1 MLAKVVSDSLYGH
14 PLWPKRPKRPG
25 RPNWPEWAENFVRRS
40 FPGVLHV
47 AEVSAE
53 SVHVNNE
60 KQPFE
65 VLELVGQ
72 DASGFQEGC

>member
-1 MLAKVVSDSLYGH
+1 MRPSVTAKTAE
-14 PLWPKRPKRPG
+14 
-25 RPNWPEWAENFVRRS
+25 RPNWPEWAETFVRRG

-65 VLELVGQ
+65 VLAPLWGKMHQVSRN
-72 DASGFQEGC
+72 AARL